1 MTGSFDSRFPQLATR
16 LPRRELAGLPTAVE
30 SAPQLGAALK
40 LPALLI
46 KRDDLSG
53 QPYGGNKVRKLE
65 YLLGDALELGCD
77 TVLTFGA
84 AGSNHAL
91 ATSIYARQLGLNC
104 HAIISD
110 QVQTPWVADTLRWH
124 LQLGTRLT
132 PAAGYTQM
140 LEAAASIRMQH
151 PGGAGRLYEIP
162 WGGSSPLGTIGF
174 VAAGFE
180 IAAQL
185 ADLGVQGPVRIYLAC
200 GTMGS
205 VAGLVLGLYLAG
217 SDATVVAVPILPL
230 ERIGASAIAALCAA
244 ASKVMQEH
252 DASVPACPD
261 LQSRFEFRG
270 GFLGAGYAEA
280 TPEGLEAMHLAAE
293 LAGLKLET
301 TYTAKALACLIA
313 DARSGRLDGSVPVFW
328 QTLNS
333 RPKPPGLDA
342 VDVTSLPASLRR
354 YLQERPSPR
363 LQARSPR

>member
-1 MTGSFDSRFPQLATR
+1 MPRPFDSRFPQLAGS
-16 LPRRELAGLPTAVE
+16 LPRVPLSTLPTALEPTQRLGTV
-30 SAPQLGAALK
+30 LGA
-40 LPALLI
+40 PGLLV

-53 QPYGGNKVRKLE
+53 QPYGGNKLRKLE
-65 YLLGDALELGCD
+65 YLLGDALARGCD

-91 ATSIYARQLGLNC
+91 ATSVYARQLGLHC
-104 HAIISD
+104 HAIVSE

-124 LQLGTRLT
+124 LQLGTWLT
-132 PAAGYTQM
+132 PAGSYAQM
-140 LEAAASIRMQH
+140 LEAAGSIRAEH
-151 PGGAGRLYEIP
+151 PGGPEKVYEIT

-185 ADLGVQGPVRIYLAC
+185 ADLGVQEPVRIYVAC

-217 SDATVVAVPILPL
+217 SDATVVAVPILPM
-230 ERIGASAIAALCAA
+230 ERIAAPAIVALCDAA
-244 ASKVMQEH
+244 GKLMQEH

-261 LQSRFEFRG
+261 PQSRFEFRS
-270 GFLGAGYAEA
+270 GFLGAGYAQA
-280 TPEGLEAMHLAAE
+280 TPEGLEAMHLADE
-293 LAGLKLET
+293 LAGLKTET

-313 DARSGRLDGSVPVFW
+313 DARSGRLDGAVPVFW

-333 RPKPPGLDA
+333 QPKPPGLDA
-342 VDVTSLPASLRR
+342 VDIARLPVSLRR
-354 YLQERPSPR
+354 YLQEG
-363 LQARSPR
+363 

>member
-1 MTGSFDSRFPQLATR
+1 MIRPFDARFPQLAAR
-16 LPRRELAGLPTAVE
+16 LPRRELASLPTALE
-30 SAPQLGAALK
+30 PAPRLAAALG
-40 LPALLI
+40 LPALLV

-65 YLLGDALELGCD
+65 YLLGDALERGCD

-91 ATSIYARQLGLNC
+91 ATAIHARQLGLDC
-104 HAIISD
+104 HAILSE

-132 PAAGYTQM
+132 PAAGYPQM
-140 LEAAASIRMQH
+140 LAAAADIRARH
-151 PGGAGRLYEIP
+151 PGGPGRVYEIT

-185 ADLGVQGPVRIYLAC
+185 AARGVPGPVRIYMAC

-217 SDATVVAVPILPL
+217 SDATVVAVPILPP
-230 ERIGASAIAALCAA
+230 ERVSAAAIAALCAA
-244 ASKVMQEH
+244 ASEALQER
-252 DASVPACPD
+252 DASVPACSG
-261 LQSRFEFRG
+261 LQSRFELRS
-270 GFLGAGYAEA
+270 GFLGAGYAQA
-280 TPEGLEAMHLAAE
+280 TPEGIEAMHLAGE

-301 TYTAKALACLIA
+301 TYTAKALACLFA
-313 DARSGRLDGSVPVFW
+313 DARSGCLDGAVPVFW

-333 RPKPPGLDA
+333 QPKPPGLDA
-342 VDVTSLPASLRR
+342 VDTSRLPPGLHR
-354 YLQERPSPR
+354 YL
-363 LQARSPR
+363 

>member
-1 MTGSFDSRFPQLATR
+1 MTRRFDGRFPQLAAR
-16 LPRRELAGLPTAVE
+16 LPWQQLAVGLPTALE
-30 SAPQLGAALK
+30 PAPALGAALGV
-40 LPALLI
+40 PSLLI

-53 QPYGGNKVRKLE
+53 RPYGGNKVRKLE
-65 YLLGDALELGCD
+65 YLLGDALARGCD

-91 ATSIYARQLGLNC
+91 ATSIYARQLGLDC
-104 HAIISD
+104 HAVLSD

-132 PAAGYTQM
+132 PAADYAQM
-140 LEAAASIRMQH
+140 LAAAAGIRAQH
-151 PGGAGRLYEIP
+151 PGGADRVYEIT

-185 ADLGVQGPVRIYLAC
+185 ADNGIQGPVRIYLAC

-217 SDATVVAVPILPL
+217 SDATVVGVPILPM
-230 ERIGASAIAALCAA
+230 ERISAPVVAALCRAA
-244 ASKVMQEH
+244 NQAMQQH
-252 DASVPACPD
+252 DASVPSCPD
-261 LQSRFEFRG
+261 PLSRFEFRS
-270 GFLGAGYAEA
+270 GFLGAGYAQV
-280 TPEGLEAMHLAAE
+280 TPEGLEAMRLAAD
-293 LAGLKLET
+293 LAGLKVET

-313 DARSGRLDGSVPVFW
+313 DARSGGLAGCTPVFW

-333 RPKPPGLDA
+333 QPKPPGLA
-342 VDVTSLPASLRR
+342 QVDVQRLPAGLHK
-354 YLQERPSPR
+354 YFAEP
-363 LQARSPR
+363 